1 MNYSK
6 LAEDIIDSSK
16 IGLTPFDRISPSV
29 KGLLQ
34 SEKYVID
41 VHTHFFDIRCINKAY
56 FLLRTIK
63 DFIGLKGAFHLEHT
77 NSTEEIYETIDK
89 YDDNWEEEL
98 YDELSKHNVAEK
110 GIIDNLKFL
119 KFLKFKK
126 METVYNDYI
135 SNYSLAST
143 FNLSSDRV
151 LTTAL
156 MMDLE
161 IGWNTRIKKNLQE
174 QIIEV
179 KELAKKNP
187 ILPFL
192 VCDPRRVSNFTSSD
206 SNNLYN
212 LFNVAFCEGTSF
224 FGIKIYPAMGYDPSD
239 HRLWPIYDL
248 CTKFNI
254 PVLTH
259 CGGESVSTSA
269 RTLEIFEGDKKVILE
284 TKNRKETAY
293 ILNDPARWELVL
305 KKFPTL
311 KLNLAHFGGGDAWTN
326 HNDSQ
331 SRLNTIKRLLETY
344 PNVYSDLS
352 FIFVDSSLHLKFK
365 EMLISNEKVKQKT
378 LFGSDY
384 WVVNPNINLKKEQLA
399 FVKLLDSISNE
410 LKEEIAIKNPYKYLF
425 E

>member
-1 MNYSK
+1 MDYAK
-6 LAEDIIDSSK
+6 LSNERIDSSK
-16 IGLTPFDRISPSV
+16 MGLTPFDRISPAV
-29 KGLLQ
+29 KDLLR

-41 VHTHFFDIRCINKAY
+41 VHTHFFDIQCINKAY
-56 FLLRTIK
+56 FLLRSFK
-63 DFIGLKGAFHLEHT
+63 NFIGLKNVTPKEDI
-77 NSTEEIYETIDK
+77 NSTEDIYKTIDQ
-89 YDDNWEEEL
+89 YNEDWEDDY
-98 YDELSKHNVAEK
+98 YDELSKISNAEK
-110 GIIDNLKFL
+110 GIIDNLKFI

-135 SNYSLAST
+135 SNYSLANT
-143 FNLSSDRV
+143 FNLSSEKV

-161 IGWNTRIKKNLQE
+161 LGWNTIIKKNIRE
-174 QIIEV
+174 QIFEL
-179 KELAKKNP
+179 KELANRKP
-187 ILPFL
+187 VLPFL
-192 VCDPRRVSNFTSSD
+192 VCDPRRASKFSSSD
-206 SNNLYN
+206 PNNLYN
-212 LFNVAFCEGTSF
+212 LFSLAFCEGTSF

-239 HRLWPIYDL
+239 YRLWPIYEL

-269 RTLEIFEGDKKVILE
+269 RTLEIYEGDKKITLQ

-311 KLNLAHFGGGDAWTN
+311 KLNLAHFGGGSAWTKL
-326 HNDSQ
+326 NDSQ
-331 SRLNTIKRLLETY
+331 SRLNTITRLIETY

-352 FIFVDSSLHLKFK
+352 FIFVDSDLHLKFQ
-365 EMLISNEKVKQKT
+365 EMLKTNNKVKQKT

-384 WVVNPNINLKKEQLA
+384 WVVNPNINLRKEQLK
-399 FVKLLDSISNE
+399 FIRVLDEINTE
-410 LKEEIAIKNPYKYLF
+410 LKDVIAIENPYRYLF